1 MSHDLDDDGLD
12 GLTSSLNT
20 LTLKKVVKKDEDDG
34 LGGLTASLNT
44 LTLKKVVKKDE
55 DDGLGG
61 LTASL
66 NTLKLV
72 EPTLPPPS
80 QPAQSFMHGIVY
92 ESSTYPKNFFMLNFG
107 TDNPEWLETQES
119 ITHPGHFFIT
129 RTRTWIYP
137 SSTNPD
143 LFYMINPTTQKNE
156 WIEKSGMIAKGI
168 RKTKRQVKKTKKAKR
183 QRAKIQKGKNTK
195 RQNTNKT

>member
-1 MSHDLDDDGLD
+1 MSHDLD
-12 GLTSSLNT
+12 
-20 LTLKKVVKKDEDDG
+20 DDG

-66 NTLKLV
+66 NSLKLV
-72 EPTLPPPS
+72 EPTLPS

-92 ESSTYPKNFFMLNFG
+92 ESSTHPRHFFMLNVG
-107 TDNPEWLETQES
+107 TNNPEWLETPES

-137 SSTNPD
+137 SSTNPG
-143 LFYMINPTTQKNE
+143 LFYMMNPTTQKNE

-168 RKTKRQVKKTKKAKR
+168 RKTKRQKGKKAKR
-183 QRAKIQKGKNTK
+183 QKGKNTK
-195 RQNTNKT
+195 GKNTKGKNTNKNLMR